1 MRRKGFNGY
10 SMDSAFG
17 LPVEDIDKTLRW
29 ESTQQ
34 KIQKIIG
41 DTPSSNIQFTYSADK
56 LLEEV
61 EQEPLPVKPKE
72 SLQQFYNQP
81 EQQLEPEVL
90 KESAIVDSKI
100 ARLHFK
106 KMMGGG
112 IKVQKLEIEKEE
124 FVEELPHEFDIHTR
138 SRAKEFAEKEQMFA
152 PSTDSAYVDKEG
164 YKADHPE
171 GPTLNKG
178 YVDWIRNY
186 PMPAASRKGNDVKT
200 KNANAQGLQDMHAP
214 TTVDIE
220 RKEEREKVEKHASG
234 SYEIHAKLTPETF
247 EEKTEQ
253 LFRIVSKVQPT
264 VGLLSNDKPDVSRTL
279 QGKEEVVK
287 QYIFR
292 IAQAVVEAGRG
303 ESSRQDL
310 NERVDWAA
318 VSKQL
323 ASVDNYHSHN
333 APLDMEESIRKDIQ
347 ALQDGNRAMFIADS
361 HGMLDHS
368 VWDLPRTQRDLL
380 SIELGRLLQGKNSQG
395 EKYLRGVMSPNH
407 IKPDVKQYVRRG
419 QRVGQAQPISVKP
432 SDTKEDFTLLRQ
444 RVLNSYQELAVQAIA
459 PTLEI
464 KEDKK
469 ENTRKQL
476 GTIEASST
484 LETYEKKADVVPDV
498 VQPRKARLPPID
510 LGHRMERQRTT
521 EEPVRE
527 KKNWSFFG
535 FSFPS

>member
-1 MRRKGFNGY
+1 MEN
-10 SMDSAFG
+10 AFG
-17 LPVEDIDKTLRW
+17 LPVEEIDKTLRW

-41 DTPSSNIQFTYSADK
+41 DSPSSSIQFTYSADK

-61 EQEPLPVKPKE
+61 EQEPIPERPKA
-72 SLQQFYNQP
+72 SLQQIYNQP
-81 EQQLEPEVL
+81 EQVFEPEVL
-90 KESAIVDSKI
+90 QESAVIDPKL
-100 ARLHFK
+100 ARLNFK

-112 IKVQKLEIEKEE
+112 KIQKQEIEKEE
-124 FVEELPHEFDIHTR
+124 FVEELPHETDIHTR
-138 SRAKEFAEKEQMFA
+138 TRAREFAEKEQMFA
-152 PSTDSAYVDKEG
+152 PSTDSAYYDKEG
-164 YKADHPE
+164 YRADHPE
-171 GPTLNKG
+171 GPSLQKG

-186 PMPAASRKGNDVKT
+186 PMPAASRKGNDIKT
-200 KNANAQGLQDMHAP
+200 KNANSQGVQDMHAQ

-220 RKEEREKVEKHASG
+220 RKEERAKVEKHASG

-253 LFRIVSKVQPT
+253 LFKIVSKVQPD
-264 VGLLSNDKPDVSRTL
+264 VGLVSQDKPDVSRTL
-279 QGKEEVVK
+279 QTKEEVVK

-292 IAQAVVEAGRG
+292 IAQAAVEAGRG
-303 ESSRQDL
+303 QNTKQQP
-310 NERVDWAA
+310 NERVDWAS

-323 ASVDNYHSHN
+323 ASVDHYHSTN

-395 EKYLRGVMSPNH
+395 ENYLRGIMAPNH

-419 QRVGQAQPISVKP
+419 QKIGHAQQVSVKATE
-432 SDTKEDFTLLRQ
+432 TKEDFSLLRQ

-459 PTLEI
+459 PTLEV

-476 GTIEASST
+476 GTVEASSQIEKYET
-484 LETYEKKADVVPDV
+484 STKLEVKQTP
-498 VQPRKARLPPID
+498 RLPPID
-510 LGHRMERQRTT
+510 LGQRSTRDSKPET
-521 EEPVRE
+521 PQRE

-535 FSFPS
+535 FSFPN